1 MTNKQEQTSREAFE
15 AHTIRKLKLR
25 SPSVDDE
32 FVSRLMVRS
41 GEDYKLVVINDKWDD
56 WQAATQWADR

>member
-32 FVSRLMVRS
+32 FVSHLMARS
-41 GEDYKLVVINDKWDD
+41 G
-56 WQAATQWADR
+56 AG